1 MKFFGQI
8 LVSLALAG
16 ASGAA
21 AAATAAPADAAYLSF
36 AELYR
41 LTVSGASAVDFGA
54 VAPEPSASQ
63 GASAAPKGASAAP
76 KGASAAP
83 KGASA
88 APGEYQVRPVS
99 TVGAWTLAQA
109 PQAPVATYSISGAS
123 LPAAPRW
130 LLLASGLAL
139 AAWVARR
146 RLGYSL

>member
-1 MKFFGQI
+1 MKFIGQL
-8 LVSLALAG
+8 LVCFALAG

-21 AAATAAPADAAYLSF
+21 AAATSAPADAAYLSF

-41 LTVSGASAVDFGA
+41 LTVSGSAAVDFAA
-54 VAPEPSASQ
+54 VTPEPSASQ
-63 GASAAPKGASAAP
+63 GASAAPQGASAAP
-76 KGASAAP
+76 QGASRGASA
-83 KGASA
+83 GS
-88 APGEYQVRPVS
+88 EYQVRPVS
-99 TVGAWTLAQA
+99 TVSAWTLAQA